1 MNDLRRAAIL
11 AVIDANDWTELSDF
25 DAAAAGYATTTVHER
40 VPKGV
45 LFQELDN
52 FVHASG
58 APVWEAI
65 EASVALTG
73 EAEPVAIACRA
84 AVRLRDAGPDYPPV
98 NVQSPMLQTQL
109 TILVAGG
116 ILTQAQADLLAAL
129 GDREV
134 TIWEAGDVSL
144 PVWERDVKEARNG
157 D

>member
-1 MNDLRRAAIL
+1 MTSRSDAIL
-11 AVIDANDWTELSDF
+11 AVIAANGWGGLSDF
-25 DAAAAGYATTTVHER
+25 DAAEAGYATTTVHER

-65 EASVALTG
+65 EAGAALTG
-73 EAEPVAIACRA
+73 EAEPVATACRA
-84 AVRLRDAGPDYPPV
+84 AIRLRNAGPDYPPV
-98 NVQSPMLQTQL
+98 NVQSPMFQTQL

-116 ILTQAQADLLAAL
+116 ILTQAQAYLLAAL

-134 TIWEAGDVSL
+134 TIWQAGGVSL
-144 PVWERDVKEARNG
+144 PVYETHVREARDHG
-157 D
+157 